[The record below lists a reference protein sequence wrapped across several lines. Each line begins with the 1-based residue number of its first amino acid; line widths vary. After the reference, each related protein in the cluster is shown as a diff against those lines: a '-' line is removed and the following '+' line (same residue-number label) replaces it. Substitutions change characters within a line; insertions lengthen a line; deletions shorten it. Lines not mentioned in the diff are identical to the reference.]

1 MNRVLFVDDE
11 PNILDGLQN
20 RLRKYR
26 REMDMV
32 FALSADAA
40 LNELAKT
47 PADVI
52 VADMRMPGM
61 DGAALLEK
69 VKTEFPATIRIIL
82 SGYSDRTSTFKA
94 LPVAHQFFSKPCNVD
109 KLCNTLKRACQ
120 LRTLLANDSMR
131 EALGRIDRLP
141 SLPSAY
147 SELMHACGDSDFSVQ
162 RIADIIE
169 SDSAMCTKM
178 LQLVNS
184 GYFGGNRDITS
195 VKQSVAYLGVDLI
208 RNLILSANI
217 FTASEKLPSYTGFS
231 FKKLQAH
238 AILTAKVAR
247 SVLPDQSADVFTAA
261 LLHDIGYNVFA
272 CSDAERFQSVI
283 DVRANTTRPA
293 SEVETE
299 IFGLTHSSAGAYLLG
314 LWGLPLPFIEVA
326 AYHHNPA
333 TANEQGLDLPSAVS
347 IADALVTEAVD
358 GPIASFPAA
367 LIEHLE
373 VIGFLSHLPRWKEA
387 ACREIDQW
395 KDGAG

>member
-1 MNRVLFVDDE
+1 VLFVDDE
-11 PNILDGLQN
+11 QNILDGLQN

-40 LNELAKT
+40 LSELSKT

-61 DGAALLEK
+61 DGAALLER
-69 VKTEFPATIRIIL
+69 VKTDFPATIRIIL
-82 SGYSDRTSTFKA
+82 SGYSDRVSTFRA

-109 KLCNTLKRACQ
+109 KLCITLKHAFR
-120 LRTLLANDSMR
+120 LRTLLGNDSMR

-141 SLPSAY
+141 SLPTAY
-147 SELMHACGDSDFSVQ
+147 GELMHACAESDFSVQ

-169 SDSAMCTKM
+169 SDSAMCTKL

-195 VKQSVAYLGVDLI
+195 VKQAVAYLGVDLI
-208 RNLILSANI
+208 RNLILSADI
-217 FTASEKLPSYTGFS
+217 FTASEQLPACPGFS
-231 FKKLQAH
+231 FKKLQTH
-238 AILTAKVAR
+238 SLLTARVAR
-247 SVLPDQSADVFTAA
+247 SILPDQAADVFTAA

-272 CSDAERFQSVI
+272 CSDPEKFQRVI
-283 DVRANTTRPA
+283 ELRADTARPA
-293 SEVETE
+293 SHAETE
-299 IFGLTHSSAGAYLLG
+299 VFGLTHSTAGAYLLG

-333 TANEQGLDLPSAVS
+333 AANEQGLDLPTAVS
-347 IADALVTEAVD
+347 IADALVTEAVE
-358 GPIASFPAA
+358 GETRTHFPAA
-367 LIEHLE
+367 LVEHLD
-373 VIGFLSHLPRWKEA
+373 VLGLLSHMQRWKEA
-387 ACREIDQW
+387 ACKEIDGW
-395 KDGAG
+395 KDGAN